1 MSNDPLEVRGAD
13 RVLFEQ
19 VWKMM
24 LGQERSTVCEIGL
37 NLIVNVIRQS
47 VGKRKDAEELFNQ
60 LFGKAKSTLLD
71 EHYDSVTGLRRNVF
85 PFTQVIQ
92 APFHD
97 EGNVIFHGK

>member
-1 MSNDPLEVRGAD
+1 MSNDPLEVRGSERA
-13 RVLFEQ
+13 LFEE
-19 VWKMM
+19 VWRMM

-47 VGKRKDAEELFNQ
+47 VGKRKDAEALFNE

-71 EHYDSVTGLRRNVF
+71 EHYDPVTGLRRSVF

-97 EGNVIFHGK
+97 EGHVIFHGK

>member
-71 EHYDSVTGLRRNVF
+71 EHYDSVTGVRRSVF

>member
-1 MSNDPLEVRGAD
+1 MSNDPLEVRGAE
-13 RVLFEQ
+13 RALFEQ
-19 VWKMM
+19 VWRMM

-47 VGKRKDAEELFNQ
+47 VGKRRDAEALFDELF
-60 LFGKAKSTLLD
+60 GRAKSKLLD
-71 EHYDSVTGLRRNVF
+71 EHYDPVTGLRRSVF

-97 EGNVIFHGK
+97 EGNVAFHGK